1 MSGSDAD
8 QLEEWQ
14 ALLSSYQ
21 FSITDNYCEVAA
33 LAVLFYDHMLTLP
46 AEVRFLWT
54 RKFSGA
60 TLLFMLNRY
69 ITLFGKTILLVTGFS
84 WPNQTDAVR
93 ISMLSLQEIP
103 SYRCSVSQSCAAPV
117 YLVEISTISVYI
129 IVALISALRI
139 YAIWNKDW
147 RLFALV
153 LAVGLAV
160 PAINIYHYANSV
172 PAAFAPWPLYGCAE
186 NASLSPAV
194 FANIYAMFPESMLTA
209 DAVSLATHSC
219 AIGVDA
225 LVLFLTWIKT
235 YGIRKVA
242 SQMHIKATIST
253 LLLRDGTIYFG
264 TMLALNVVDLI
275 IVQSDVIFN
284 PLPNF
289 IDVITCI
296 LISRFLLNLREVV
309 VDGDGNQGE
318 SLDVSAR
325 LSLQFAASVL
335 GNIGAPLEHTM
346 WSARHEGVE
355 EEGEEEEQRERVLR
369 VSSNPLM
376 VGLGMEDDG
385 VSSTE
390 LVSVSSVYTSSVQRL
405 KSQVQNPVKFSTP
418 HDVENSPAS
427 M

>member
-14 ALLSSYQ
+14 ELLSSYQ

-84 WPNQTDAVR
+84 WPNQTDAV
-93 ISMLSLQEIP
+93 
-103 SYRCSVSQSCAAPV
+103 CAAPV

-390 LVSVSSVYTSSVQRL
+390 C
-405 KSQVQNPVKFSTP
+405 NPVKFSTP